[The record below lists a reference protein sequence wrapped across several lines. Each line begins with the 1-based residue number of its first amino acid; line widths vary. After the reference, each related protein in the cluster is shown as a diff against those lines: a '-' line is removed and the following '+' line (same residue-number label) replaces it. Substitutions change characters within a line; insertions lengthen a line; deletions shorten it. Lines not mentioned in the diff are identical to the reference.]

1 MRSGRY
7 LYAGALVV
15 ALVVGLGL
23 WKPTHVK
30 AHRDSVPKFRVDASW
45 PKELPAPTG
54 YNQATW
60 PTPTPGDNFA
70 HRWVQGE
77 VAGNCTDQWDNI
89 YTMNRA
95 WQVGVT
101 VNGTLENNESGAID
115 GNDATGAKALPS
127 PPVVAFAPDG
137 RTIQE
142 RSFGNPALWP
152 VGSNSGAYTA
162 AGPNFA
168 PGRSKYM
175 PYGSHGCYVD
185 YQGYLWVGGNGDGVI
200 QKYNPAVAGPA
211 GASATFVAQ
220 IGTKDMCDTANGV
233 CGSAL
238 TGASAALNHS
248 TTLLNEPPDIA
259 VDPEVGPVS
268 HLRGDVYVADG
279 YGNARIVVFN
289 PGLATAGN
297 PYGYVGQ
304 WGTSCGHNEVPN
316 GTPFPGNPCPLGT
329 YGTGAG
335 HPHCVV
341 LGNDGLVYTCDRPN
355 GRIEI
360 FEKTCASYGGVSA
373 ATPPPAM
380 VITNP
385 NAANSSSNQAI
396 CPPVRVVYI
405 TNFGPDNYPTVSSPK
420 VAAALSTG
428 TRACDLDLYPNV
440 DYLADLSPTH
450 QKYMLNTDLDGD
462 NNYILE
468 KPTSGSG
475 DVTATTPV
483 LGSIGK
489 CGFGPCPGHN
499 AGEFAYSH
507 TNSSDSKGNFY
518 VAETITGR
526 RIQKFVRVDDDD
538 DHHDHHDH

>member
-1 MRSGRY
+1 MKSGRY
-7 LYAGALVV
+7 WYVGALLV
-15 ALVVGLGL
+15 ALVVGLGF
-23 WKPTHVK
+23 WKPTRAT
-30 AHRDSVPKFRVDASW
+30 AHHDGVPKFRVDASW

-54 YNQATW
+54 YNPATW
-60 PTPTPGDNFA
+60 PTATPGDNVA

-89 YTMNRA
+89 YTMNRG
-95 WQVGVT
+95 WQVGVS
-101 VNGTLENNESGAID
+101 VNGTLQNNESGAID
-115 GNDATGAKALPS
+115 GNDATGAGAKPS

-137 RTIQE
+137 TTIKN
-142 RSFGNPALWP
+142 RSFGNPSLYTTGATI
-152 VGSNSGAYTA
+152 GAYTA
-162 AGPNFA
+162 GSGI
-168 PGRSKYM
+168 GRSSYM

-211 GASATFVAQ
+211 GASATYVLQ
-220 IGTKDMCDTANGV
+220 IGTKDVCDTVSGV
-233 CGSAL
+233 CGSSL
-238 TGASAALNHS
+238 TGANAALNSS
-248 TTLLNEPPDIA
+248 TTRLNEPPDIT

-268 HLRGDVYVADG
+268 GCKGDVYVADG

-289 PGLATAGN
+289 ACKVSSTN
-297 PYGYVGQ
+297 PFGYVGQ

-341 LGNDGLVYTCDRPN
+341 LGTDGLVYTCDRPN

-360 FEKTCASYGGVSA
+360 FSKTCAAFGPQ
-373 ATPPPAM
+373 PPPAM

-385 NAANSSSNQAI
+385 NAANSTSNQAI
-396 CPPVRVVYI
+396 CPPTRVIYI
-405 TNFGPDNYPTVSSPK
+405 TNFGPDNYPTVSNPK

-440 DYLADLSPTH
+440 DYLADKTPTH
-450 QKYMLNTDLDGD
+450 QKYILNTDLDGD

-475 DVTATTPV
+475 DVTANTPI

-526 RIQKFVRVDDDD
+526 RIQKFVPVDDDNG
-538 DHHDHHDH
+538 HHW

>member
-220 IGTKDMCDTANGV
+220 IGTKDMCDTGKRRVRLGEGV
-233 CGSAL
+233 
-238 TGASAALNHS
+238 TGGRSSPS
-248 TTLLNEPPDIA
+248 TTA
-259 VDPEVGPVS
+259 
-268 HLRGDVYVADG
+268 
-279 YGNARIVVFN
+279 
-289 PGLATAGN
+289 
-297 PYGYVGQ
+297 Q
-304 WGTSCGHNEVPN
+304 
-316 GTPFPGNPCPLGT
+316 PC
-329 YGTGAG
+329 
-335 HPHCVV
+335 
-341 LGNDGLVYTCDRPN
+341 
-355 GRIEI
+355 
-360 FEKTCASYGGVSA
+360 
-373 ATPPPAM
+373 
-380 VITNP
+380 
-385 NAANSSSNQAI
+385 
-396 CPPVRVVYI
+396 
-405 TNFGPDNYPTVSSPK
+405 
-420 VAAALSTG
+420 
-428 TRACDLDLYPNV
+428 
-440 DYLADLSPTH
+440 
-450 QKYMLNTDLDGD
+450 
-462 NNYILE
+462 
-468 KPTSGSG
+468 
-475 DVTATTPV
+475 
-483 LGSIGK
+483 
-489 CGFGPCPGHN
+489 
-499 AGEFAYSH
+499 
-507 TNSSDSKGNFY
+507 
-518 VAETITGR
+518 
-526 RIQKFVRVDDDD
+526 
-538 DHHDHHDH
+538 

>member
-7 LYAGALVV
+7 LYACAVLV
-15 ALVVGLGL
+15 ALVVGLGV

-30 AHRDSVPKFRVDASW
+30 ADRDDVPKFRVDASW

-54 YNQATW
+54 YNLATW

-89 YTMNRA
+89 YTFNRG
-95 WQVGVT
+95 WQVGAT
-101 VNGTLENNESGAID
+101 LNGVLQNNQSGAID

-127 PPVVAFAPDG
+127 PPVVAFDPEG
-137 RTIQE
+137 NTIKS
-142 RSFGNPALWP
+142 RSFGNTSLWLS
-152 VGSNSGAYTA
+152 GDHGAYVGGTA
-162 AGPNFA
+162 V
-168 PGRSKYM
+168 GRSSYM
-175 PYGSHGCYVD
+175 PYGPHGCFVD

-211 GASATFVAQ
+211 GASATFVLQ
-220 IGTKDMCDTANGV
+220 IGIKDNCDTASGI

-238 TGASAALNHS
+238 TGANRALNSS
-248 TTLLNEPPDIA
+248 TTKLNEPPDIT
-259 VDPEVGPVS
+259 VDPLVGPVS
-268 HLRGDVYVADG
+268 GCRGDIYVADG

-289 PGLATAGN
+289 PCKVSSTN
-297 PYGYVGQ
+297 PMGYVGQ
-304 WGTSCGHNEVPN
+304 WGTSCGHNETPN

-341 LGNDGLVYTCDRPN
+341 LGTDGLVYTCDRPN

-360 FEKTCASYGGVSA
+360 FEKTCAAFGPQ
-373 ATPPPAM
+373 PPPAM
-380 VITNP
+380 DLSTGT
-385 NAANSSSNQAI
+385 SNQPV
-396 CPPVRVVYI
+396 CPPKRVIYI

-440 DYLADLSPTH
+440 DYLADKSPTH
-450 QKYMLNTDLDGD
+450 QKYILNTDLDGD

-475 DVTATTPV
+475 DITANTPI

-526 RIQKFVRVDDDD
+526 RIQKFVPVDDDD
-538 DHHDHHDH
+538 HYDHHDH